1 MASGVVS
8 DKHIN
13 IPAAKRDNVHAPWEG
28 QGLEMATYQFKS
40 GFAIRQFWLQSCKD
54 LLFLEPFIFQNCK

>member
-13 IPAAKRDNVHAPWEG
+13 IPAAKRDNVHAPWKG
-28 QGLEMATYQFKS
+28 QGLEMATY
-40 GFAIRQFWLQSCKD
+40 
-54 LLFLEPFIFQNCK
+54 